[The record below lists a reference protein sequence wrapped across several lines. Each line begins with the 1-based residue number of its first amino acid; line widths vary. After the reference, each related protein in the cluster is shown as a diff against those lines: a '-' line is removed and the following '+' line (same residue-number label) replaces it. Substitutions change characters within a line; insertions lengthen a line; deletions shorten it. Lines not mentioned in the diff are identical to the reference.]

1 MERLLPTIR
10 KARLVVRT
18 YGFLSTYPPTQC
30 GLATF
35 TDSLLRHLTAVTPG
49 STGRVVRVLT
59 EPDHE
64 PVASVETR
72 MVHQMTP
79 GAVEDAAEVLNRCDV
94 VVIQHEYGIY
104 AGRDGEDVL
113 GVLARLRVPVIV
125 VLHTVLT
132 TPTAGQRQVLE
143 EVVGYADAVVT
154 MSLAARQRLVDG
166 YAVART
172 DEVVV
177 IPHGALPVEPPA
189 HTPSA
194 DRPMILT
201 WGLLGRGKGIE
212 WGISALGA
220 LRDLKPRY
228 LVAGQTH
235 PKVLAHE
242 GEIYRRN
249 LRNRAAT
256 FGVTDLVEFD
266 PAYREVEA
274 LAELVGQA
282 DVVLL
287 PYDSS
292 EQVTSGVLIEALA
305 AGKPVIA
312 TEFPHAV
319 ELLADGAGLLVP
331 HRDPA
336 AIAAALRRVLTE
348 PGLAAGMSDRSA
360 RLAPAL
366 SWVAVANRYR
376 RLTERVL
383 AGRVVVTT

>member
-1 MERLLPTIR
+1 
-10 KARLVVRT
+10 
-18 YGFLSTYPPTQC
+18 
-30 GLATF
+30 
-35 TDSLLRHLTAVTPG
+35 
-49 STGRVVRVLT
+49 
-59 EPDHE
+59 
-64 PVASVETR
+64 
-72 MVHQMTP
+72 
-79 GAVEDAAEVLNRCDV
+79 
-94 VVIQHEYGIY
+94 
-104 AGRDGEDVL
+104 
-113 GVLARLRVPVIV
+113 
-125 VLHTVLT
+125 
-132 TPTAGQRQVLE
+132 
-143 EVVGYADAVVT
+143 
-154 MSLAARQRLVDG
+154 MSRAARQRLVDG
-166 YAVART
+166 YAVERP

-189 HTPSA
+189 HRPSA

-242 GEIYRRN
+242 GETYRRN
-249 LRNRAAT
+249 LQNRAVT
-256 FGVTDLVEFD
+256 FGV
-266 PAYREVEA
+266 
-274 LAELVGQA
+274 AELVGQA

-305 AGKPVIA
+305 AGKPVVA

-336 AIAAALRRVLTE
+336 AITAALRRVLTE
-348 PGLAAGMSDRSA
+348 PGLAAGMSDRAAS
-360 RLAPAL
+360 LAPAL
-366 SWVAVANRYR
+366 NWSAVANRYR
-376 RLTERVL
+376 RLAERL
-383 AGRVVVTT
+383 FAGRVVVTT

>member
-1 MERLLPTIR
+1 M
-10 KARLVVRT
+10 VRT
-18 YGFLSTYPPTQC
+18 YGFLSTYPPTHC

-35 TDSLLRHLTAVTPG
+35 TASLLRHLTEVTPG
-49 STGRVVRVLT
+49 SWGCVVRVLEDEDRDT
-59 EPDHE
+59 AVAAGS
-64 PVASVETR
+64 PV
-72 MVHQMTP
+72 VHQMAP
-79 GAVEDAAEVLNRCDV
+79 GEVEAAAAALNRCDV
-94 VVIQHEYGIY
+94 VVVQHEYGIY
-104 AGRDGEDVL
+104 AGRDGADVL

-132 TPTAGQRQVLE
+132 APTPGQRQVLE

-154 MSLAARQRLVDG
+154 MSEAARRRLVAG
-166 YAVART
+166 YTIGRP

-189 HTPSA
+189 HGPSTG
-194 DRPMILT
+194 RPVILT

-249 LRNRAAT
+249 LRNRAAA
-256 FGVTDLVEFD
+256 FGVGNMVEFD
-266 PAYREVEA
+266 PTYREVGA

-305 AGKPVIA
+305 ARRPVVA
-312 TEFPHAV
+312 TEFPHAA
-319 ELLADGAGLLVP
+319 ELLADGVGLLVP

-336 AIAAALRRVLTE
+336 AIAVALRRVLTE
-348 PGLAAGMSDRSA
+348 PGLAAAMGDRAA
-360 RLAPAL
+360 RLAPGL
-366 SWVAVANRYR
+366 SWSAVAHHYRDLADSLLAAPVAVS
-376 RLTERVL
+376 T
-383 AGRVVVTT
+383 

>member
-1 MERLLPTIR
+1 MS
-10 KARLVVRT
+10 RT

-35 TDSLLRHLTAVTPG
+35 TAALLHHLTAVTPG
-49 STGRVVRVLT
+49 GGGRVVRVLAGPDD
-59 EPDHE
+59 EPA
-64 PVASVETR
+64 VADGTAVVHR
-72 MVHQMTP
+72 MVP
-79 GAVEDAAEVLNRCDV
+79 GAVEAAAEVLNGCDV
-94 VVIQHEYGIY
+94 VVVQHEYGIY

-132 TPTAGQRQVLE
+132 MPSPGQRQVLD
-143 EVVGYADAVVT
+143 EVVGHAHAVVT
-154 MSLAARQRLVDG
+154 MSEAARRRLVDG
-166 YAVART
+166 YTVERP

-189 HTPSA
+189 REPST
-194 DRPMILT
+194 DRPLILT

-242 GEIYRRN
+242 GETYRRN

-256 FGVTDLVEFD
+256 YGVTDLVEFD
-266 PAYREVEA
+266 PIYRDVDA

-292 EQVTSGVLIEALA
+292 EQVTSGVLVEALA
-305 AGKPVIA
+305 ARKPVVA
-312 TEFPHAV
+312 TGFPHAV

-348 PGLAAGMSDRSA
+348 PGLAAGMSDRAAS
-360 RLAPAL
+360 LAPEL
-366 SWVAVANRYR
+366 SWTAVANRYR
-376 RLTERVL
+376 GL
-383 AGRVVVTT
+383 AESLLAARVVVTT

>member
-1 MERLLPTIR
+1 M
-10 KARLVVRT
+10 VRT

-35 TDSLLRHLTAVTPG
+35 TASLLHHLTAATPG

-59 EPDHE
+59 EP
-64 PVASVETR
+64 VAATGTS

-79 GAVEDAAEVLNRCDV
+79 GAVEEAAEVLNRCDLV
-94 VVIQHEYGIY
+94 VVQHEYGIY
-104 AGRDGEDVL
+104 AGRDGADVL
-113 GVLARLRVPVIV
+113 GVLARLRVPVII

-132 TPTAGQRQVLE
+132 TPTPGQRQVLE
-143 EVVGYADAVVT
+143 EAVGFADAVVT
-154 MSLAARQRLVDG
+154 MSEAARQRLVDG
-166 YAVART
+166 YAVERP

-189 HTPSA
+189 RGPST

-201 WGLLGRGKGIE
+201 WGLLGHGKGIE
-212 WGISALGA
+212 WGISALPA
-220 LRDLKPRY
+220 LRDLRPRY

-242 GEIYRRN
+242 GELYRSN
-249 LRNRAAT
+249 LRDRAIA
-256 FGVTDLVEFD
+256 FGVADLVEFD
-266 PAYREVEA
+266 PAYREVNA

-305 AGKPVIA
+305 AGKPVVA

-331 HRDPA
+331 HRDSA
-336 AIAAALRRVLTE
+336 AISAALRRVLTE
-348 PGLAAGMSDRSA
+348 PGLAAAMSDRSTS
-360 RLAPAL
+360 LAPAL
-366 SWVAVANRYR
+366 SWSAVANRYH
-376 RLTERVL
+376 RLAERL
-383 AGRVVVTT
+383 LTARVVVTT